1 MERDNKSSF
10 GKLSIK
16 NTANIF
22 YKQEPMAQIAA
33 VIKKLKKNK
42 KTKPSELAE
51 MYNEKCVSL
60 CEQIETNKLEIENY
74 KTIIFGLQ
82 KTLVDKDKEIET
94 LKLDLI
100 KEKELINEGEE
111 KIKNLSLNINI
122 PNVDNNPENKE
133 EKEKK
138 DGKEEKEG
146 KEGKEEKDEIDE
158 EENEGKDEK
167 EEMIQKLQNKIIIL
181 NKEKNEF
188 NLKMLDKEN
197 DYKIYLKQKDEKIE
211 ELMKILK
218 EKEDKIQEIMN
229 QYNNLN
235 NNLLIN
241 EEKNEKEEKKEEK
254 KEENNEEN
262 KSENIKDLKD
272 IEVEVPKQETDEH
285 KLMIYNKVM
294 SENLFMIYLLERS
307 PNYGKII
314 KELINNFD
322 KYANIFIRDNLKVN
336 NIFSNVL
343 YEFLYRSYRRTDLDE
358 FATEIYDNNS
368 ISRSEDFK
376 EKILE
381 NEFYT
386 KGFINEFH
394 INELN
399 KKIKQ
404 YKIDTLN
411 DIKKLVSKFK
421 VFIRDTE
428 QLENVRKFEPSNL
441 YSFNKSRLKIN
452 LTYLNPN
459 TIGFLVTSIKYITDK
474 IKSVEFSGEL
484 NYDRN
489 EECKYTHEVFYQL
502 LTSHGEE
509 IKDLFF
515 TGIKKFSPYKLLSL
529 SYSTNIFI
537 KGINILLQGCP
548 KIKNIYVNF
557 CEITDDHIADFE
569 FQSNYKYSIINF
581 SNNKIYKLKSFEK
594 IVTTQLIL
602 NHNKIKFYQGDNNLS
617 FTYLDLS
624 ANDISLKDF
633 NRYMNDCK
641 VQMINLS
648 DIRIAKEDE
657 GMQISNAL
665 GSMRELKIIYLNNC
679 QLQERSLKPILN
691 SIYKSEILELY
702 LVNNPLGD
710 ECMKIVSEFIRK
722 CHTLL
727 KIDLS
732 NTKITTDGM
741 QQIVEGVADNDSIK
755 EINAENNPMLDKV
768 KAIEMFKFK
777 EKFKIN
783 I

>member
-1 MERDNKSSF
+1 MEDNNKPSF

-16 NTANIF
+16 KAANIF

-42 KTKPSELAE
+42 KAKPSELAE

-82 KTLVDKDKEIET
+82 KTLVDKEKEIET
-94 LKLDLI
+94 LKLDLL

-111 KIKNLSLNINI
+111 KIKNLSLSVQIPNIN
-122 PNVDNNPENKE
+122 NLNPKN
-133 EKEKK
+133 
-138 DGKEEKEG
+138 
-146 KEGKEEKDEIDE
+146 DE
-158 EENEGKDEK
+158 EREDI
-167 EEMIQKLQNKIIIL
+167 IQQLQNRIIIL
-181 NKEKNEF
+181 NREKNEF

-197 DYKIYLKQKDEKIE
+197 DFKTYLKQKDEKIE
-211 ELMKILK
+211 ELMKVIK
-218 EKEDKIQEIMN
+218 GKEDKIQEIIN
-229 QYNNLN
+229 QNNNLN
-235 NNLLIN
+235 NNIIIN
-241 EEKNEKEEKKEEK
+241 EEIKEEKKEELIEEK
-254 KEENNEEN
+254 KEEPKPEI
-262 KSENIKDLKD
+262 IKDD
-272 IEVEVPKQETDEH
+272 NIEVEIPKQETDEH
-285 KLMIYNKVM
+285 KLMLYNKIM
-294 SENLFMIYLLERS
+294 IENLFLIYLLELS

-314 KELINNFD
+314 KELINNFE
-322 KYANIFIRDNLKVN
+322 KYANILIKNNLKVN
-336 NIFSNVL
+336 NLFSNVL
-343 YEFLYRSYRRTDLDE
+343 YEFLYRSFRRTDLDG
-358 FATEIYDNNS
+358 FAKEIYDNNS
-368 ISRSEDFK
+368 ITRSEDFK
-376 EKILE
+376 VKIIE
-381 NEFYT
+381 NEYYT

-399 KKIKQ
+399 KKINQ
-404 YKIDTLN
+404 YKLETFN
-411 DIKKLVSKFK
+411 NIKKLAGKCEE
-421 VFIRDTE
+421 FIKDTP
-428 QLENVRKFEPSNL
+428 QLENIRKFEPTNL
-441 YSFNKSRLKIN
+441 YTFNKSRLKIN

-459 TIGFLVTSIKYITDK
+459 SIGYLVTGIKYITDK
-474 IKSVEFSGEL
+474 IKSVEFTGEL

-502 LTSHGEE
+502 VISHGEE
-509 IKDLFF
+509 IKELNFNN
-515 TGIKKFSPYKLLSL
+515 IKKFTPYKLLSL

-548 KIKNIYVNF
+548 KIKNIYVNN

-581 SNNKIYKLKSFEK
+581 ANNKIYKLKSFEK
-594 IVTTQLIL
+594 ITTTQLIL

-624 ANDISLKDF
+624 GNDISLKDF
-633 NRYMNDCK
+633 NRYMNDSK
-641 VQMINLS
+641 VQIINLS

-657 GMQISNAL
+657 GVQVSNAL

-691 SIYKSEILELY
+691 NLNKSEILELY

-710 ECMKIVSEFIRK
+710 ECMKVISEFIGK
-722 CHTLL
+722 CQTLL

-741 QQIVEGVADNDSIK
+741 QQIVEGVTNNDSIK
-755 EINAENNPMLDKV
+755 EINAENNPMLDKA

-777 EKFKIN
+777 DKFKVN